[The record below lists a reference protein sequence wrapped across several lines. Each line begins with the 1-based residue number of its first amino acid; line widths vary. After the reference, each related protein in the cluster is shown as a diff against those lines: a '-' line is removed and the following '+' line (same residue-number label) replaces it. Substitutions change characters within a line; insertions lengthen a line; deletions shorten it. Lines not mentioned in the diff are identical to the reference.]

1 MGVSAGTCPLNS
13 RERKGDRMSVEQKQL
28 AMSDKDKEA
37 ARAVL
42 AVAQGFIDK
51 GDLSGYARTLK
62 EAAGLAQAAV
72 EERA

>member
-1 MGVSAGTCPLNS
+1 
-13 RERKGDRMSVEQKQL
+13 MSVEQKQL